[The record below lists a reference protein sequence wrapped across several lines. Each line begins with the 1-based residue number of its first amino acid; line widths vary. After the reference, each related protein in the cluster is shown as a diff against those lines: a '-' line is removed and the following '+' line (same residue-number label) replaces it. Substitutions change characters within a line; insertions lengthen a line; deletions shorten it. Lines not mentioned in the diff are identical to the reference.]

1 MGSKLLKEVKNMSEE
16 VIETKSRKIVP
27 DPEFVK
33 TWQKAGSADE
43 VAEALGLK
51 RASVNARACN
61 LREKGVRLKKFPR
74 APAFGRQPRDESY
87 YADLMALAEQHG
99 DLCPEDEMPVA
110 ESDNSESED

>member
-1 MGSKLLKEVKNMSEE
+1 MSEE
-16 VIETKSRKIVP
+16 VKTESRKIVP
-27 DPEFVK
+27 DSEFVK
-33 TWQKAGSADE
+33 TWQKASSADE
-43 VAEALGLK
+43 VAKELNLK

-99 DLCPEDEMPVA
+99 DLCPEDEMPSA
-110 ESDNSESED
+110 SDKPEESKE

>member
-1 MGSKLLKEVKNMSEE
+1 MSEE
-16 VIETKSRKIVP
+16 VTETKSRKIVP
-27 DPEFVK
+27 DPEFVM

-43 VAEALGLK
+43 VAKALGLK